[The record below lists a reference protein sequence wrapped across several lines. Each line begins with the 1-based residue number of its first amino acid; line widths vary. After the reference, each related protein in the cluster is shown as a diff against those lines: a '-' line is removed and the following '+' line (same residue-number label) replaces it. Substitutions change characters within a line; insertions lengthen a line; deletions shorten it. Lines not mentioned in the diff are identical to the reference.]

1 MATEIRKNFHHELDG
16 VRDDLVEMA
25 GLVTEALARATR
37 AFLDGDLAVADEIL
51 SGDDAVDT
59 IALDVEERC
68 YQLLALQQPMA
79 SDLRAVTCAIRLTAE
94 IERSGDLVV
103 NIMKAARRI
112 YGTPIPPKTRG
123 LLERLG
129 TEAHKLLRLSI
140 DAYVDQ
146 DAALAAALD
155 DMDDAVDALH
165 VDFIES
171 IFEVHESGELP
182 LQVAVQLALV
192 GRFYERIADH
202 AVNVGERVRY
212 LCTGWLPE
220 HTGAARHAAREA
232 AKDGDDGPHW
242 EGT

>member
-1 MATEIRKNFHHELDG
+1 MEIRKNFHAELEG
-16 VRDDLVEMA
+16 IRHDLVEMA
-25 GLVTEALARATR
+25 GMVTEALAQATR
-37 AFLDGDLAVADEIL
+37 AFLDGDLMVADQIL
-51 SGDDAVDT
+51 SGDDAIDT

-112 YGTPIPPKTRG
+112 YGVTIPPRTRG
-123 LLERLG
+123 LLDRLG
-129 TEAHKLLRLSI
+129 TESHRLFRLSI
-140 DAYVDQ
+140 DAYVEQ
-146 DAALAAALD
+146 DAALAGALD

-202 AVNVGERVRY
+202 AVNIGERVRY

-220 HTGAARHAAREA
+220 HTGAARQAARA
-232 AKDGDDGPHW
+232 ATKEGDVDDAPHW